1 MVFQIERPEELE
13 AGWFVGVKSVGVTG
27 GTSTLKESI
36 HAVYERL
43 KGIAVEME
51 GKVAMK
57 EIF

>member
-1 MVFQIERPEELE
+1 
-13 AGWFVGVKSVGVTG
+13 VGVKSVGVTG

-51 GKVAMK
+51 EKVAMN
-57 EIF
+57 EIFQETRKH